1 MNHILKNKALI
12 EKALKRHIKRP
23 EKCLLAQICWPYR
36 PRCQGQYI
44 EQCFGIPPKLL
55 YLIEGLYLNLPRSEQ
70 PAWAARLLE
79 QVEDGADLSLVV
91 NRFLVWLLTDPQK
104 GIIIYATTPGL
115 QTAIENVSSLHSRV
129 ISGGEVTGPEW
140 DAAAGDAARAAA
152 GAAAGAAAWAAVDA
166 ADAAAW
172 AAAGA
177 ARAAVKAA
185 VGAAV
190 KAAVKA
196 AQREKLESLLQPCSG

>member
-23 EKCLLAQICWPYR
+23 NVCLLTQICWPHQ
-36 PRCQGQYI
+36 PRCQAQYI
-44 EQCFGIPPKLL
+44 EQYFGIPPKLL
-55 YLIEGLYLNLPRSEQ
+55 SLIESLYVNLPSKEQ
-70 PAWAARLLE
+70 PAWVAKLLE
-79 QVEDGADLSLVV
+79 QVEDGADLSLIV
-91 NRFLVWLLTDPQK
+91 NHFLVWLLTDPQK

-177 ARAAVKAA
+177 AVKAA
-185 VGAAV
+185 WAAAGD
-190 KAAVKA
+190 AAWD
-196 AQREKLESLLQPCSG
+196 AQREKLESLLQSCSGKR